1 MNALVP
7 EWLQRGRAAP
17 QLSLVRNVAPVIPSE
32 ARNLVRKWLEPFLG
46 KVPRSLRSLGMT
58 GLVLLLAAGS
68 RLAAQTPSQSP
79 QPWSGRGAV
88 PRQPTGAGVAAQA
101 VAMVGLTVSDMD
113 RSVDFYT
120 HVLDFTKVTDD
131 ELFGEPYEAL
141 NGVFGVRLR
150 VVRLRL
156 GADYL
161 QLTEY
166 LAAPGRPAPADAQ
179 SNDRWF
185 QHVAIIVRDMDSAYA
200 RLRRFKVR
208 HASTGPQRL
217 PKTIPNAAGIRAFYF
232 RDPDGHPLEVL
243 QFPPD
248 KGDPKWHAPTDR
260 LFLGI
265 DHTAIVVAD
274 TRASLAFYRDV
285 LGFRVA
291 GESMNFGTEQA
302 HLNNVP
308 GARLH
313 ITGLRAAAG
322 PGIEFLEY
330 LAPRGGRPYPADERP
345 NDLVHWQTSVVV
357 PDLSAATEAVRRGK
371 FHLIS
376 AAPVELPDTAL
387 GFSRGILVRDPDGH
401 AVQLVEHEGEVH
413 AQH

>member
-1 MNALVP
+1 MSALG
-7 EWLQRGRAAP
+7 WRA
-17 QLSLVRNVAPVIPSE
+17 R
-32 ARNLVRKWLEPFLG
+32 
-46 KVPRSLRSLGMT
+46 LRRAL
-58 GLVLLLAAGS
+58 LLLALLGAPE
-68 RLAAQTPSQSP
+68 LMAQSP
-79 QPWSGRGAV
+79 QPWAGRGV
-88 PRQPTGAGVAAQA
+88 MPRQAEMAGAAQA
-101 VAMVGLTVSDMD
+101 VTMVGLTVSDMD

-120 HVLDFTKVTDD
+120 RVLDFTPVTDD
-131 ELFGEPYEAL
+131 EVAGQPYEEL
-141 NGVFGVRLR
+141 VGVFGVRLR

-156 GADYL
+156 GDEYL

-166 LAAPGRPAPADAQ
+166 LAAAGRPAPVDAR

-200 RLRRFKVR
+200 RLRAAKAR
-208 HASTGPQRL
+208 HASTGPQLL
-217 PKTIPNAAGIRAFYF
+217 PATIPNAAGIRAFYF

-248 KGDPKWHAPTDR
+248 KGDPKWHAAGDR

-291 GESMNFGTEQA
+291 GESINFGTEQE
-302 HLNNVP
+302 HLNNVQ

-313 ITGLRAAAG
+313 ITGLRAPAG
-322 PGIEFLEY
+322 PGVEFLEY
-330 LAPRGGRPYPADERP
+330 LSPRDGRPYPADERP
-345 NDLVHWQTSVVV
+345 NDLVHWQTTVLV
-357 PDLSAATEAVRRGK
+357 PDVGAAAEAVRRGK
-371 FHLIS
+371 FRLVS
-376 AAPVELPDTAL
+376 TAPVELPDTAL
-387 GFSRGILVRDPDGH
+387 GFPRGILVRDPDGH
-401 AVQLVEHEGEVH
+401 AIQLVEHEGVVH

>member
-7 EWLQRGRAAP
+7 LWLQGGRILPRHASRARGRGRALQA
-17 QLSLVRNVAPVIPSE
+17 LL
-32 ARNLVRKWLEPFLG
+32 L
-46 KVPRSLRSLGMT
+46 
-58 GLVLLLAAGS
+58 LVLVGAPALL
-68 RLAAQTPSQSP
+68 AQTP
-79 QPWSGRGAV
+79 QPWAGRGAA
-88 PRQPTGAGVAAQA
+88 PRQPEAAAAAPPAQGTQA

-120 HVLDFTKVTDD
+120 RVLEFTKVSDD
-131 ELFGEPYEAL
+131 EVAGPAYEAL
-141 NGVFGVRLR
+141 SGVFGVRLR

-156 GADYL
+156 GGEYL

-166 LAAPGRPAPADAQ
+166 LASPGRPAPVDAR

-200 RLRRFKVR
+200 RLRGFKVR
-208 HASTGPQRL
+208 HASTGPQLL
-217 PKTIPNAAGIRAFYF
+217 PATIPNAAGIRAFYF

-248 KGDPKWHAPTDR
+248 KGEPKWHTPSDR

-265 DHTAIVVAD
+265 DHTAIVVGD

-285 LGFRVA
+285 LGFRMA
-291 GESMNFGTEQA
+291 GESMNFGTEQE
-302 HLNNVP
+302 HLNNVA

-313 ITGLRAAAG
+313 ITGLRAPAG

-330 LAPRGGRPYPADERP
+330 LAPRDGRPYPADERP
-345 NDLVHWQTSVVV
+345 NDLVHWQTTILVADV
-357 PDLSAATEAVRRGK
+357 DAAAAAVRRGK
-371 FHLIS
+371 FRLTS
-376 AAPVELPDTAL
+376 PAPVELPDTTL
-387 GFSRGILVRDPDGH
+387 GFTRGILVRDPDGH
-401 AVQLVEHEGEVH
+401 AVQLVEHEGAVH